1 MEFACLARLILPLPL
16 DTWGQLRQSCKV
28 VGRVGKEWEFAF
40 CQLVGWEMFCYI
52 CRLFKVDDNER

>member
-40 CQLVGWEMFCYI
+40 CQLVGWEMFLLHL
-52 CRLFKVDDNER
+52 RVG